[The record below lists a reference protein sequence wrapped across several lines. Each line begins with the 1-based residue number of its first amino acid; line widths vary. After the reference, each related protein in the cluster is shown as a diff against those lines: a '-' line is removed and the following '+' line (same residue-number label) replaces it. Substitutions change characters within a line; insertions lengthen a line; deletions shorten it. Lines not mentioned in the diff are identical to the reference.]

1 MNDNLTDMILDDSF
15 YLGPRALDRLAI
27 NAIACF

>member
-1 MNDNLTDMILDDSF
+1 MKNNLTDMILDDNF
-15 YLGPRALDRLAI
+15 YLDPRALDRLTV